1 MVCGGFSNK
10 VPQNTAMTE
19 AGQCCCVKYKVQ
31 DDMEVNRRHRLK
43 KKKKPTKAA
52 ACLFFQ
58 TLQRM
63 PEYNCKRSMI

>member
-10 VPQNTAMTE
+10 VPKNTAMTE

-43 KKKKPTKAA
+43 KTQKNPQERLLAFSSKH
-52 ACLFFQ
+52 
-58 TLQRM
+58 
-63 PEYNCKRSMI
+63 CKGCQNTTVTAV